1 MDMKVL
7 NSPFPARARVLPVIG
22 LLLAFFLLSAWGGP
36 RPALCEV
43 QPPPLPSA
51 PAGEEDEDARFI
63 LPVPEPWK
71 GDFDGM
77 KERRLIR
84 IVVPHSKTF
93 FFLDGPVIRGTA
105 YEIGK
110 AFQAWLN
117 KRYRKQRLHFS
128 VVFVPTTRDR
138 ILPALMAG
146 EADIAIGNLT
156 VTTERSKL
164 VDFSHPLGTD
174 VKEVVVTGPS
184 APSLESIE
192 DLGGREILVR
202 RSSSYQEH
210 LVSLNRKLKKKIRL
224 KPAEEDL
231 EDEDLLEM
239 VNAGLLPIAVV
250 DEHKAQLWARVL
262 DRVVVRTDLA
272 VNTGGRVAWAVR
284 KHSPLLVSE
293 INRFVQDHALKTGL
307 VYDLYLRYLR
317 STKYVKNATS
327 KKEMKKY
334 RAVVELFKK
343 YGEKFEFEHLM
354 LMAQGYQES
363 RLDQSARSPKGAVG
377 IMQLLPSTA
386 EAYPISIPDVDKS
399 AENNIHAG
407 TKYLRWIADNQL
419 NAPSID
425 AKNRA
430 LMSFA
435 AYNAGPGNLARFRR
449 VAAKSGL
456 DPDIWFGNV
465 EQAAARIVGRETVQ
479 YVGNI
484 YKYYIAYKLIEDR
497 RKAREAARP

>member
-1 MDMKVL
+1 L
-7 NSPFPARARVLPVIG
+7 RTLIPPLCIQGRALLVSG
-22 LLLAFFLLSAWGGP
+22 FLLAFFLLSAWGGP
-36 RPALCEV
+36 RPAICAG
-43 QPPPLPSA
+43 QPPPPPSS
-51 PAGEEDEDARFI
+51 PADEEEDARFL

-77 KERRLIR
+77 KERRQIR
-84 IVVPHSKTF
+84 ILVPHNKTY
-93 FFLDGPVIRGTA
+93 FFLDGPVIRGIA
-105 YEIGK
+105 YDIGK
-110 AFQAWLN
+110 AFQSWLN
-117 KRYRKQRLHFS
+117 RRHRKQRLQFS
-128 VVFVPTTRDR
+128 VVFVPVTRDR
-138 ILPALMAG
+138 IIPALAAG

-156 VTTERSKL
+156 ITPERLRL
-164 VDFSHPLGTD
+164 VDFSNPLGTD

-184 APSLESIE
+184 APPLEKIE
-192 DLGGREILVR
+192 DLGGKEVLVR
-202 RSSSYQEH
+202 RSSSYHEH
-210 LVSLNRKLKKKIRL
+210 LVSLNKRLKKKIRL
-224 KPAEEDL
+224 KAAEEDL

-239 VNAGLLPIAVV
+239 VNAGLLPMAVV
-250 DEHKAQLWARVL
+250 DEHKADLWARVL
-262 DRVVVRTDLA
+262 NRIVVRSDLV

-284 KHSPLLVSE
+284 KDSPLLLSE
-293 INRFVQDHALKTGL
+293 INRFVRDHALKTGL

-317 STKYVKNATS
+317 STRFVKSATS
-327 KKEMKKY
+327 RKEMRKF
-334 RAVVELFKK
+334 RAVLELFKK
-343 YGEKFEFEHLM
+343 YGEKYDFEHLM

-386 EAYPISIPDVDKS
+386 ETYPINIPDVDKS

-407 TKYLRWIADNQL
+407 TKYLRWIADSRL
-419 NAPSID
+419 DDPAVD

-456 DPDIWFGNV
+456 DPNIWFGNV

-484 YKYYIAYKLIEDR
+484 YKYYIAYRLIEDR
-497 RKAREAARP
+497 RMARGAAKP